1 MFYCTVNIFFSSFQT
16 NDGTAGLSVDEII
29 KIQCEAQLDKMAPV
43 SSTDPSFQTLSTEI
57 MSLVCPNDCNN
68 HGQCREGRGQV
79 KALHQSTHCNKVKD
93 SYLPLPAVKPTKPPM
108 IFCNSHAAFNVY

>member
-1 MFYCTVNIFFSSFQT
+1 MVNIFFPLLQT

-43 SSTDPSFQTLSTEI
+43 SSTDPAFQTLSTEI

-68 HGQCREGRGQV
+68 HGQCREGRGQF

-93 SYLPLPAVKPTKPPM
+93 SYLPLPAVKPTRKTPM
-108 IFCNSHAAFNVY
+108 IFCNSHAALNVY